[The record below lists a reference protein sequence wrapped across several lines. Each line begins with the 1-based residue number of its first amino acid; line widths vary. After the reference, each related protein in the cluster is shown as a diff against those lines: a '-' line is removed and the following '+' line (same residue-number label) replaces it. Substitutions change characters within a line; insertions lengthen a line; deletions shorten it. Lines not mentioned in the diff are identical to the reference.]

1 MITLSEVRQKP
12 RTAASFGT
20 KRETVMKKRWTYRLL
35 IQSEERNKNVMEIA
49 VYVLVALSCLMSI
62 WQFAEQPN
70 ALPMDNIKT
79 VGEQQ
84 VQTRI
89 AS

>member
-1 MITLSEVRQKP
+1 MRNRS
-12 RTAASFGT
+12 
-20 KRETVMKKRWTYRLL
+20 TYRLL

-49 VYVLVALSCLMSI
+49 VYALVGLSCLISI
-62 WQFAEQPN
+62 WQFVEQPN
-70 ALPMDNIKT
+70 ALPLDSIKT

-84 VQTRI
+84 IQARI